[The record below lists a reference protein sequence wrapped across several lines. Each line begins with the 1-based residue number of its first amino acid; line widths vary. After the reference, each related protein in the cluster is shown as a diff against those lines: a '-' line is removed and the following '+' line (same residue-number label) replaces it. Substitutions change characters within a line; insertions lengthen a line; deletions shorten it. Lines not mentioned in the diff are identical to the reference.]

1 MEIRDAQPVLYQRF
15 KRILQKQSLF
25 HAYLFN
31 GDFFSLEFAIWLAQS
46 LFCQQ
51 AEQYLACGKCRNCQ
65 LIAANDFSDVQL
77 IQPIGNTIKV
87 NQIRELINEMSQ
99 TGVEGNQRVFIIQ
112 SVDLL
117 SSSAAN
123 ALLKFIEEPSTNT
136 YLFLLTNHLGQVLPT
151 IQSRT
156 QIIPF
161 RKNRLA
167 FCEELKQMDILPTK
181 ADLLANVTTS
191 VNEAQL
197 LNESQWFNQGLQ
209 FIQQWVTDLSNQNKE
224 SLIAVGAKL
233 VPTFDDK
240 EKQKIAFNVIAYYF
254 EKQMLSTKDSRLS
267 ANLFEAEKKFQFNV
281 SFQNCLEIL
290 VIDSL
295 WR

>member
-1 MEIRDAQPVLYQRF
+1 MRDVQPALYHRF
-15 KRILQKQSLF
+15 EKILQQKSLF

-31 GDFFSLEFAIWLAQS
+31 GEFFSLDFAIWLSQG

-51 AEQYLACGKCRNCQ
+51 TNQHLPCGKCRNCQ

-77 IQPIGNTIKV
+77 IRPVGNTIKV
-87 NQIRELINEMSQ
+87 NQIRELISEMSQ
-99 TGVEGNQRVFIIQ
+99 TGVEGNQRVFIIE

-117 SSSAAN
+117 SLGAAN
-123 ALLKFIEEPSTNT
+123 ALLKFIEEPSPNT
-136 YLFLLTNHLGQVLPT
+136 YLFLLTNQLGRVLPT

-161 RKNRLA
+161 KKNINA
-167 FCEELKQMDILPTK
+167 FSEDLKKHDILPTK
-181 ADLLANVTTS
+181 ADLLANVTNRTS
-191 VNEAQL
+191 DAQL
-197 LNESQWFNQGLQ
+197 LNESQWFNQGAQ
-209 FIQQWVTDLSNQNKE
+209 FIQQWVTDLTNRNKE
-224 SLIAVGAKL
+224 SFITVGAKL

-240 EKQKIAFNVIAYYF
+240 EKQKIAFSMLAYYF
-254 EKQMLSTKDSRLS
+254 EKQMLSTSDNRLS
-267 ANLFEAEKKFQFNV
+267 ASLFDAEKKFQFNV
-281 SFQNCLEIL
+281 SFQNCLELL